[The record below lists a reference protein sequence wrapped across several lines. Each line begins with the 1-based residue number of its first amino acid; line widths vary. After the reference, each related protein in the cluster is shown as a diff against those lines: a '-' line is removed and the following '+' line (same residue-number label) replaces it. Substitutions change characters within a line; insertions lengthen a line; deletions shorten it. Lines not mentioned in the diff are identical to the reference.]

1 MPPRGYD
8 AAVSD
13 DRPGTTPGEHRLDRP
28 PSDRY
33 RAEVPPPAEGSLT
46 RGIAYGAVA
55 AVVGALVITVAG
67 GLAAITAG
75 LLVIAAVVGWA
86 TAVAVVIGAGGDVP
100 GSTRAISATVLAV
113 AGIGLGQ
120 VGLWLLG
127 REEGGVL
134 SLVDYGGEVFGFLV
148 PLELGI
154 AGLVAWWRAR

>member
-1 MPPRGYD
+1 M
-8 AAVSD
+8 SD
-13 DRPGTTPGEHRLDRP
+13 DRPGTTPGEHRLDHP

-33 RAEVPPPAEGSLT
+33 RAETPPPAEGSLA
-46 RGIAYGAVA
+46 RGIAFGAVA
-55 AVVGALVITVAG
+55 AAVGALVVTVAG

-86 TAVAVVIGAGGDVP
+86 TGVAVVIGAGG
-100 GSTRAISATVLAV
+100 STPASRRAIGAAALAV

-134 SLVDYGGEVFGFLV
+134 SLFDYVGEVFGFLV

-154 AGLVAWWRAR
+154 AGVVAWWRAR

>member
-1 MPPRGYD
+1 
-8 AAVSD
+8 VSD

-33 RAEVPPPAEGSLT
+33 RAEAPPPAEGSLA
-46 RGIAYGAVA
+46 RALVFGAVA
-55 AVVGALVITVAG
+55 AVVGALAVTVAG

-86 TAVAVVIGAGGDVP
+86 TAVAVVIGAGGGTP
-100 GSTRAISATVLAV
+100 TSTRAMGAAALAV

-134 SLVDYGGEVFGFLV
+134 SLFDYLGEVFGFLV

-154 AGLVAWWRAR
+154 AGVVAWWRAR

>member
-1 MPPRGYD
+1 
-8 AAVSD
+8 VSD

-33 RAEVPPPAEGSLT
+33 RAESPPPAEGSLG
-46 RGIAYGAVA
+46 RGLAFGAVA
-55 AVVGALVITVAG
+55 AVFGALLVTVAG

-86 TAVAVVIGAGGDVP
+86 TAVAVVIGAGGSTAR
-100 GSTRAISATVLAV
+100 STRAIGAAALAV

-134 SLVDYGGEVFGFLV
+134 SLFDYSGEVFGFLV

-154 AGLVAWWRAR
+154 AGVVAWWRAR